1 MTLWE
6 LGAGIS
12 ATISGYKAE
21 LEESY
26 HTRLVELG
34 FAMNEQIQCVLAPT
48 LGAPKLYRVD
58 NTIYSLDDSIARQI
72 EVTRV

>member
-21 LEESY
+21 LEENY
-26 HTRLVELG
+26 HRRLVELG
-34 FAMNEQIQCVLAPT
+34 FSKNEQIQCVLAPT